1 MQRIMSQPETAAPSN
16 FIKTI
21 VERDLAEGRHGGAV
35 RTRFPP
41 EPNGYLHIGHAKAI
55 CLDFGIAADYGG
67 SCNLRFDD
75 TNPLKEE
82 QEYIDAIKADVRW
95 LGFDWEDR
103 EYHAADYFEQ
113 LYEWAEQLIRKGRAY
128 VDDLS
133 ADEIRAFRGTLTE
146 PGRDSPHRNRS
157 LEENLDLFRR
167 MRAGEFPDGARVLRA
182 KIDMAAGNLNMR
194 DPVMYRI
201 LHATHPR
208 SGDAWCIYPTYDFTH
223 GQSDSIERI
232 THSLCTLEFEDHR
245 PLYDWFIRELEI
257 FPSRQYEFAR
267 LNVSHTMLSKR
278 RLKQLVD
285 EKLVDGWDD
294 PRMPTLSG
302 MRRRGYTAVAIRDFC
317 DRIGVAKANSTVDVA
332 LLEHC
337 LRQDL
342 NRRAPR
348 RMAVLAPL
356 KLVIDNYPENRTEEL
371 EAINNPEDPEAGS
384 RKVPF
389 SRELWIEADD
399 FREEP
404 PRKYFRLA
412 PGREVRLRYGY
423 FVTCTEVVKDDS
435 GRVVELR
442 CTYDPETRGGQAPDG
457 RKVRGTIHWVSAH
470 HAEDAEV
477 RLYDHLFANAEPSAG
492 DDFESQ
498 LNPDS
503 LEVLSGC
510 KLEPALAETRPGEI
524 VQFERRGY
532 FCRDTR
538 ESDRPVFNRAVTLRD
553 TWAKIQ
559 RQQARG

>member
-1 MQRIMSQPETAAPSN
+1 
-16 FIKTI
+16 
-21 VERDLAEGRHGGAV
+21 
-35 RTRFPP
+35 
-41 EPNGYLHIGHAKAI
+41 
-55 CLDFGIAADYGG
+55 
-67 SCNLRFDD
+67 
-75 TNPLKEE
+75 
-82 QEYIDAIKADVRW
+82 
-95 LGFDWEDR
+95 
-103 EYHAADYFEQ
+103 
-113 LYEWAEQLIRKGRAY
+113 
-128 VDDLS
+128 
-133 ADEIRAFRGTLTE
+133 
-146 PGRDSPHRNRS
+146 
-157 LEENLDLFRR
+157 
-167 MRAGEFPDGARVLRA
+167 
-182 KIDMAAGNLNMR
+182 
-194 DPVMYRI
+194 
-201 LHATHPR
+201 
-208 SGDAWCIYPTYDFTH
+208 
-223 GQSDSIERI
+223 
-232 THSLCTLEFEDHR
+232 
-245 PLYDWFIRELEI
+245 
-257 FPSRQYEFAR
+257 
-267 LNVSHTMLSKR
+267 
-278 RLKQLVD
+278 
-285 EKLVDGWDD
+285 
-294 PRMPTLSG
+294 MPTLSG